1 MRAARSACF
10 SLATKETQIMQFQK
24 GQSGNP
30 AGRPRGSRNK
40 TTVLMQNLLEGEAEA
55 IARKAIEMA
64 KDGDMAAIRVCMDR
78 LASIRRKDPIAF
90 ELPPMD
96 KARDTVAAVAAVVS
110 AVAAGDLT
118 TSEAAEVAKIIDL
131 YVRALA
137 TTAFEERLE
146 KLERAANM
154 SAPEQ
159 RRRSMIP
166 RSQRPVREATPV
178 LGLLWSCYLSQASQ
192 RKAHKSGTNFEAA
205 CFSPVVYRKN
215 RPTFGGGISLHEFT
229 PLVPAKAGTQG
240 HGLRLLDSRLRGNE
254 RW

>member
-1 MRAARSACF
+1 
-10 SLATKETQIMQFQK
+10 MQFQK

-154 SAPEQ
+154 SAP
-159 RRRSMIP
+159 RTAP
-166 RSQRPVREATPV
+166 AFDDPAV
-178 LGLLWSCYLSQASQ
+178 
-192 RKAHKSGTNFEAA
+192 AA
-205 CFSPVVYRKN
+205 
-215 RPTFGGGISLHEFT
+215 
-229 PLVPAKAGTQG
+229 AGA
-240 HGLRLLDSRLRGNE
+240 
-254 RW
+254 

>member
-146 KLERAANM
+146 KLERAANP
-154 SAPEQ
+154 SA
-159 RRRSMIP
+159 
-166 RSQRPVREATPV
+166 
-178 LGLLWSCYLSQASQ
+178 
-192 RKAHKSGTNFEAA
+192 
-205 CFSPVVYRKN
+205 
-215 RPTFGGGISLHEFT
+215 RPTA
-229 PLVPAKAGTQG
+229 PARGDDAFAGAAA
-240 HGLRLLDSRLRGNE
+240 
-254 RW
+254 